1 MGIGSLV
8 CIINL
13 LIIPIAN
20 MLMRLGFQG
29 EGIEDFNKQ
38 WLFLNL
44 ETIIMKAI
52 LVPGN
57 LFLLW

>member
-1 MGIGSLV
+1 MGIGSFV

-38 WLFLNL
+38 
-44 ETIIMKAI
+44 
-52 LVPGN
+52 
-57 LFLLW
+57 

>member
-20 MLMRLGFQG
+20 MLMWLGFQG

-38 WLFLNL
+38 
-44 ETIIMKAI
+44 
-52 LVPGN
+52 
-57 LFLLW
+57 

>member
-1 MGIGSLV
+1 MANTPRLKCHVYNKLTGSTSVYVGIGSLV

-38 WLFLNL
+38 
-44 ETIIMKAI
+44 
-52 LVPGN
+52 
-57 LFLLW
+57 

>member
-1 MGIGSLV
+1 MYVGIGFLV

-38 WLFLNL
+38 
-44 ETIIMKAI
+44 
-52 LVPGN
+52 
-57 LFLLW
+57 

>member
-13 LIIPIAN
+13 VIIPIAN
-20 MLMRLGFQG
+20 MLKRLGFQG

-38 WLFLNL
+38 
-44 ETIIMKAI
+44 
-52 LVPGN
+52 
-57 LFLLW
+57 